1 MRIYPIKANS
11 DNSKSIMSYLNV
23 SSEGINIMDKRFS
36 YSTFIVE
43 DIHPAG
49 ANALKQELLYLG
61 GEAAVSKGSIT
72 CKDKRVAAMFSICD
86 DKLPALI
93 SSLKMQYWK
102 LKDIALFLEDQ
113 IKSKSP
119 WYNFDKQN
127 IPDSPVVMGIL
138 NTTPDSFSDGGEF
151 YAKEDAVKRAKLMIE
166 QGAAII
172 DVGGES
178 TRPGSVTV
186 PVDVELSRT
195 IPVIRDI
202 RKLDENILIS
212 IDTTKYEV
220 AKKALEAGADII
232 NDISGLIK
240 APRLADLAKE
250 YHSYMV
256 LMHMQ
261 GTPLDMQEN
270 PDYDGRFL
278 ASLLDFFK
286 RAIDQALA
294 SGVDEKRIIIDPG
307 IGFGKKVRHNIS
319 ILKNLNSFSAFN
331 IPVLVGV
338 SRKSYINALCKREN
352 PADREAATVASNMI
366 ALQNGAAIVRVHNVE
381 GAVDTIK
388 IFNALSENR
397 CY

>member
-1 MRIYPIKANS
+1 
-11 DNSKSIMSYLNV
+11 
-23 SSEGINIMDKRFS
+23 
-36 YSTFIVE
+36 
-43 DIHPAG
+43 
-49 ANALKQELLYLG
+49 
-61 GEAAVSKGSIT
+61 
-72 CKDKRVAAMFSICD
+72 
-86 DKLPALI
+86 
-93 SSLKMQYWK
+93 
-102 LKDIALFLEDQ
+102 
-113 IKSKSP
+113 
-119 WYNFDKQN
+119 
-127 IPDSPVVMGIL
+127 
-138 NTTPDSFSDGGEF
+138 
-151 YAKEDAVKRAKLMIE
+151 
-166 QGAAII
+166 
-172 DVGGES
+172 
-178 TRPGSVTV
+178 
-186 PVDVELSRT
+186 
-195 IPVIRDI
+195 
-202 RKLDENILIS
+202 
-212 IDTTKYEV
+212 
-220 AKKALEAGADII
+220 LEAGADII